1 MWRKSLTCSYALR
14 VAEITKAESREAVLN
29 RKCRRVSRR
38 GRERLKRPA
47 RNFSSIATISEQ
59 RRRRIRRKRH
69 VELIEWKRESLAAG
83 FDVRFFARPA
93 IEECFGLELRGDRR
107 KLIHFRP
114 RKEAFG
120 NLIGRKITT
129 HKFNVHTYVAVA
141 RECQQRDFMGMRKI
155 ESQSQLVLA
164 ADEMRFAEWID
175 SKLQFRGPGPEI
187 APQNRS
193 QRRSCRDEAIA
204 IRVKTKARRT
214 RLLIL

>member
-1 MWRKSLTCSYALR
+1 MWRKLLTCSYALQ
-14 VAEITKAESREAVLN
+14 VAEFPKAESREAGLN

-38 GRERLKRPA
+38 WSQSLKRPA
-47 RNFSSIATISEQ
+47 RDFSCVATISEQ
-59 RRRRIRRKRH
+59 RRRRIRGKRY
-69 VELIEWKRESLAAG
+69 VELIEWERESLATG
-83 FDVRFFARPA
+83 LDVRFFASPA
-93 IEECFGLELRGDRR
+93 IEKCFRLEFRGKRPE
-107 KLIHFRP
+107 LIHFRP
-114 RKEAFG
+114 RKEALG

-129 HKFNVHTYVAVA
+129 HKFNIHTYVAVA

-187 APQNRS
+187 ARQNRS

>member
-93 IEECFGLELRGDRR
+93 IKECFGLELRGDRR

-129 HKFNVHTYVAVA
+129 HKFNVHTYVAFA
-141 RECQQRDFMGMRKI
+141 PQCQQRDFMRMRKI
-155 ESQSQLVLA
+155 ESQSQLVLD
-164 ADEMRFAEWID
+164 DEMRFAEWID

-187 APQNRS
+187 ARQNSSQGRS
-193 QRRSCRDEAIA
+193 RRDETIA
-204 IRVKTKARRT
+204 IRVKTKA
-214 RLLIL
+214 